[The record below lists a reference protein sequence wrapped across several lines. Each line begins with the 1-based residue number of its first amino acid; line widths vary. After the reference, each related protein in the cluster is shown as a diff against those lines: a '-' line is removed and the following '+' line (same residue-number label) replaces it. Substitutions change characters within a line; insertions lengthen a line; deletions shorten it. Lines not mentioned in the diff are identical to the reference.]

1 MLRAPKLYFDLPLVD
16 QRPHRDILGF
26 LRHKRSEFTIKCF
39 FDLYA
44 KKPIIMLNKYVF
56 LKLVGWARKKFKKL
70 VRHCCTTVPES

>member
-1 MLRAPKLYFDLPLVD
+1 MLRAPKLYFDLPLFD

-26 LRHKRSEFTIKCF
+26 LRHKHSEFTIKCF

-44 KKPIIMLNKYVF
+44 KKPIIILNKYVF